1 MQKLNKF
8 KRNLLCSFQEWRGY
22 PFNFFRP
29 YLAQLMTNSRKEIKV
44 VPGLDFSAATNS
56 LLGIIP
62 SSWGCFNSKRK
73 CVFNAVNKVADTQLS
88 IIVTNKN

>member
-1 MQKLNKF
+1 
-8 KRNLLCSFQEWRGY
+8 
-22 PFNFFRP
+22 
-29 YLAQLMTNSRKEIKV
+29 MTNSRKEIKV

-73 CVFNAVNKVADTQLS
+73 CVFNAVNKVADT
-88 IIVTNKN
+88 